1 MKKIKQFFGFI
12 ANRGLSGL
20 LNGLFYATGVGS
32 ALSVVLVII
41 TISTLFVTLIPMI
54 DNWHSLTDWQRVL
67 SIIGVVASLVSIIAL
82 SKSFYSPKWKYADIH
97 LYTFLHQTAIS
108 GTNWFSKVKIGL
120 LLLCVSPSVFLQKVL
135 INLIPGN
142 KWNYQG
148 TDVVSGKYWSLKL
161 FPRIK
166 IPRLRNM
173 AIKLVITILSII
185 TFLVIHH
192 FQKKHIIN
200 IDIV

>member
-20 LNGLFYATGVGS
+20 LNGLFYATGIGS
-32 ALSVVLVII
+32 ALSVILVII

-54 DNWHSLTDWQRVL
+54 DNWHSMRDWQRVL
-67 SIIGVVASLVSIIAL
+67 SIIGVIVSLLSIIAL
-82 SKSFYSPKWKYADIH
+82 GKSFYSPKWKYADIH
-97 LYTFLHQTAIS
+97 LYTFTHQTAIS

-120 LLLCVSPSVFLQKVL
+120 LLLCVSPSAFLQKVL

-148 TDVVSGKYWSLKL
+148 TDVTSGKYWSLKL

-166 IPRLRNM
+166 IPRVRNM
-173 AIKLVITILSII
+173 TIKLIIAILSIL
-185 TFLVIHH
+185 TFLIIHH
-192 FQKKHIIN
+192 LQNKHIISV
-200 IDIV
+200 DIV